1 MITEEDYKKVNL
13 LSKLELITEL
23 IDETDT
29 RSTTT
34 SCADFLD
41 EVKDQMNA
49 LRKDLG
55 LPVEPDPV
63 EMAMMI
69 SGDVIT
75 TIEKVYS

>member
-1 MITEEDYKKVNL
+1 MNPEETYLKVKQL
-13 LSKLELITEL
+13 VKLQTLVEL

-34 SCADFLD
+34 SGANFLD

-55 LPVEPDPV
+55 LPVEPA
-63 EMAMMI
+63 EI
-69 SGDVIT
+69 DVLT
-75 TIEKVYS
+75 TIA

>member
-1 MITEEDYKKVNL
+1 MTPEETYLKVKHL
-13 LSKLELITEL
+13 VKLQTLVEL

-34 SCADFLD
+34 SGADFLD